1 MGKGSKSYSC
11 GDVNICVK
19 CSFCDKIFKCK
30 DKRQFD
36 KNLQL
41 HLKLNHK
48 DYFHIPTRDHFKYA
62 NRTDFENTSNN
73 AFMNAVS
80 QHKKLVKQATS

>member
-1 MGKGSKSYSC
+1 MGKGNKNYKC

-19 CSFCDKIFKCK
+19 CALCDKIFKCK

-48 DYFHIPTRDHFKYA
+48 EYIHIPTRDYFDDAH
-62 NRTDFENTSNN
+62 RTDFENTSNN
-73 AFMNAVS
+73 AFMHAVS
-80 QHKKLVKQATS
+80 QHKKLVKQDN